1 MWEPRRRATGA
12 RIHLPFPVV
21 YSSLN
26 LPGTKWQPGDLFTM
40 RQQSRPSQVVEKT
53 VLYFKTE
60 TLHPYQEKHRT
71 ENMKVSLLMEVVD
84 LN

>member
-26 LPGTKWQPGDLFTM
+26 SPGTKWQPGDLFTM

-60 TLHPYQEKHRT
+60 TLHPYQVK
-71 ENMKVSLLMEVVD
+71 LVVIILKSD
-84 LN
+84 FSSY

>member
-40 RQQSRPSQVVEKT
+40 RQQSRPSQVG
-53 VLYFKTE
+53 
-60 TLHPYQEKHRT
+60 QA
-71 ENMKVSLLMEVVD
+71 D
-84 LN
+84 LNQFLRNGPKVTGGISSAPLQGGE